1 MMLRPVLSS
10 LAGLVVLISCSQP
23 PADPPFTTYSV
34 RDFLSTVNYRGGS
47 FSSDSK
53 RILVSHDS
61 TGVFDLY
68 AITIGSRSVTP
79 LLAPDSIS
87 RYGVCWFPGD
97 DRFLFTADH
106 NGDENYQLFVAQSGG
121 AARNLTPES
130 GQTARFLSWAGD
142 EKSFF
147 LVTNARDK
155 RYFDVIE
162 QEITPDY
169 PKKPLFINTSGVE
182 PAVVSPDRR
191 FVAVMKADARDD
203 IKMMVWDTRES
214 KMRPLLSEGGKKVC
228 IPQAFSNDGRFLYY
242 LTDENHEFLYLA
254 RLDLETN
261 EVRVLVKT
269 NWDVEYASL
278 SHSGRYLAVAF
289 NKDAISQLSVFET
302 DTMLETELP
311 KMTNS
316 EITSVEFNK
325 TEDRVAF
332 YASGSRTPNDLF
344 VTDMKG
350 SVPVQLS
357 RSLSRSIHPSHLVES
372 ETVRFAS
379 YDSLEIPGLL
389 YKPVL
394 ASPESP
400 VPAIVL
406 VHGGPGG
413 QSRVGYSGLIQ
424 FLVNQGYAVYAI
436 NHRGSGGYGKTFYAL
451 DNGKHGKGDLEDC
464 VYSKHLLARTGWI
477 DTSRVAIMGGSY
489 GGYLTL
495 AALAFR
501 PTSFSAGVNLFG
513 VSNWVRTLQNIPP
526 YWESYR
532 KALES
537 EFGTF
542 SDEAYLRSISPLFHA
557 HAIVRPLM
565 VIQGANDQRVLRIE
579 SDEIVEAVR
588 KRDVPV
594 EYLIFDDEG
603 HGIIRKENRIVA
615 YEGILA
621 FLNRHVRGDRPR

>member
-1 MMLRPVLSS
+1 MLRAVLFS
-10 LAGLVVLISCSQP
+10 LAGLVVLMSCSQP

-34 RDFLSTVNYRGGS
+34 RDFLSTINYRGGS
-47 FSSDSK
+47 FSADSK

-61 TGVFDLY
+61 TGLVDLY
-68 AITIGSRSVTP
+68 AISIESRSVTS
-79 LLAPDSIS
+79 LLAPDSVS
-87 RYGVCWFPGD
+87 RYGVSWFPAD

-121 AARNLTPES
+121 AARNLTPEA
-130 GQTARFLSWAGD
+130 GQTARFLGWAGD

-155 RYFDVIE
+155 RYFDVID
-162 QEITPDY
+162 QGISPDY
-169 PKKPLFINTSGVE
+169 PKKPLFMNTTGVE

-191 FVAVMKADARDD
+191 YVAVMKADARDD
-203 IKMMVWDTRES
+203 IKMMVWDSRQSTMKPLQES
-214 KMRPLLSEGGKKVC
+214 TSKKVC

-242 LTDENHEFLYLA
+242 LTDEGHEFLYLA
-254 RLDLETN
+254 RLDLESGD
-261 EVRVLVKT
+261 VRVLVKT

-278 SHSGRYLAVAF
+278 SRSGKYLAVAF
-289 NKDAISQLSVFET
+289 NKDAVSQLSVFET
-302 DTMLETELP
+302 ETMLETELP
-311 KMTNS
+311 KLTNS

-325 TEDRVAF
+325 TEDRIAF

-350 SVPVQLS
+350 SIPVQLT
-357 RSLSRSIHPSHLVES
+357 RSLSRTIHPSHLVES
-372 ETVRFAS
+372 ETVRFS
-379 YDSLEIPGLL
+379 SFDSLEIPGLL

-394 ASPESP
+394 ASPASP
-400 VPAIVL
+400 VPAIVM

-451 DNGKHGKGDLEDC
+451 DDGKHGKGDLDDC

-489 GGYLTL
+489 GGYITL

-501 PTSFSAGVNLFG
+501 PNAFSAGVNMFG
-513 VSNWVRTLQNIPP
+513 VSNWLRTLQNIPL

-537 EFGTF
+537 EFGTLT
-542 SDEAYLRSISPLFHA
+542 DEAYLRSISPLFHA

-579 SDEIVEAVR
+579 SDEMVEAVR
-588 KRDVPV
+588 KRNVPV

-621 FLNRHVRGDRPR
+621 FLNRHVRGDQSPR